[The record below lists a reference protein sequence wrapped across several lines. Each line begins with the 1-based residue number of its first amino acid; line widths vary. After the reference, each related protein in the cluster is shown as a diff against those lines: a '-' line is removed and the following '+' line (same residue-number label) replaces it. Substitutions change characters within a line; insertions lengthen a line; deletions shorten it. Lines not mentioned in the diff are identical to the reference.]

1 MRDIRKNSEY
11 FTAYLEYQ
19 YSRIEKKFAKLRESI
34 DNESKRQRILVSM
47 TNYEINLLKAEFS
60 DGASRDNMKILL
72 IRAIDIVKD
81 YKNPTHEDI
90 VILLSMAIM
99 LGIEND
105 AKKLVENNAKKI
117 ADDRLLKC
125 LATYVKD
132 GSIEWDESLTINDA
146 YVGLNEVFS
155 SKNKEVA
162 LLNYLGKW
170 YEARKEFAWYNTHLS
185 DSDTYCGYWSFE
197 SGAIS
202 KMLKLKEDVLSQS
215 VYFPVL

>member
-1 MRDIRKNSEY
+1 MAETGLVHDEGPDIGGNYGPYIQSERLGLY
-11 FTAYLEYQ
+11 QEY
-19 YSRIEKKFAKLRESI
+19 
-34 DNESKRQRILVSM
+34 
-47 TNYEINLLKAEFS
+47 
-60 DGASRDNMKILL
+60 
-72 IRAIDIVKD
+72 
-81 YKNPTHEDI
+81 
-90 VILLSMAIM
+90 
-99 LGIEND
+99 

-132 GSIEWDESLTINDA
+132 GSIEWDESLTINEA